1 MCSGDPRTDTVD
13 CMVFYKNAAEAAK
26 LAMARHDTTRGG
38 LATMVLTKGVH
49 MRYVQAFALPRA
61 RTPRGTFGTVGGSR
75 HGELPRHS
83 TNIQSLNELTSRIAA

>member
-26 LAMARHDTTRGG
+26 LAMARHDTTRWVGYYG
-38 LATMVLTKGVH
+38 TNKRGSYEICTSVCIA
-49 MRYVQAFALPRA
+49 
-61 RTPRGTFGTVGGSR
+61 PRGTFGTVGGSR

>member
-38 LATMVLTKGVH
+38 LATMVLTKLQKG
-49 MRYVQAFALPRA
+49 F
-61 RTPRGTFGTVGGSR
+61 
-75 HGELPRHS
+75 
-83 TNIQSLNELTSRIAA
+83 I